1 MSLFIDEVIM
11 RRVLRAL
18 GISFF
23 NGIIIIVMLVII
35 VQLNL
40 PIAGIYTVF
49 GVSSILFPLAILLLY
64 RRIWGAET
72 LVIIPV
78 SLILS
83 ALYALGISIY
93 SYYGTG
99 DFSIMFKDLMYFIY
113 FLPSTIY
120 CIIGW
125 IIFRIMAKM
134 SKNTRRREF

>member
-1 MSLFIDEVIM
+1 M
-11 RRVLRAL
+11 RRVLRTL

-23 NGIIIIVMLVII
+23 NAIIIVIMLVII
-35 VQLNL
+35 VRLNL
-40 PIAGIYTVF
+40 PIAGIYIVF
-49 GVSSILFPLAILLLY
+49 GVSSILFPIAMLMLY
-64 RRIWGAET
+64 RTIWGVET

-83 ALYALGISIY
+83 ALYSLGISIY

-125 IIFRIMAKM
+125 ITFGIMVKM

>member
-1 MSLFIDEVIM
+1 MFLFIDEVNM
-11 RRVLRAL
+11 RRVLRTL

-23 NGIIIIVMLVII
+23 NAIIIVIMLVII

-40 PIAGIYTVF
+40 PMAGVYSVF
-49 GVSSILFPLAILLLY
+49 GLSSILFPMTILLLY

-83 ALYALGISIY
+83 ALYSLGISIY
-93 SYYGTG
+93 SYYGIG
-99 DFSIMFKDLMYFIY
+99 GFSIMFKDLMYFIY

-125 IIFRIMAKM
+125 IIFGIMAKM

>member
-1 MSLFIDEVIM
+1 M
-11 RRVLRAL
+11 RRVLRTL
-18 GISFF
+18 GISIF
-23 NGIIIIVMLVII
+23 NAIIIVIMLVII

-40 PIAGIYTVF
+40 PMAGIYFVF
-49 GVSSILFPLAILLLY
+49 AATSIIYPAAMLLLY
-64 RRIWGAET
+64 RRLWEVET

-83 ALYALGISIY
+83 ALYSLGISMY
-93 SYYGTG
+93 SYYGTS

-125 IIFRIMAKM
+125 IIFGVMARM

>member
-1 MSLFIDEVIM
+1 M
-11 RRVLRAL
+11 RRVLRTL
-18 GISFF
+18 GISIF
-23 NGIIIIVMLVII
+23 NAIIIVIMLVII

-40 PIAGIYTVF
+40 PMAGIYIAFAVT
-49 GVSSILFPLAILLLY
+49 SIIYPAAMLLLY
-64 RRIWGAET
+64 RRLWEAET

-83 ALYALGISIY
+83 ALYSLGISMY

-125 IIFRIMAKM
+125 IIFGVMDKM
-134 SKNTRRREF
+134 SKNSRRREF

>member
-1 MSLFIDEVIM
+1 M
-11 RRVLRAL
+11 RRVFRTL
-18 GISFF
+18 GISIF
-23 NGIIIIVMLVII
+23 NAIIIVIILVII

-40 PIAGIYTVF
+40 PMAGIYFVF
-49 GVSSILFPLAILLLY
+49 AATSIIYPAAMLLLY
-64 RRIWGAET
+64 RRLWEAET

-83 ALYALGISIY
+83 ALYSLGISMY

-125 IIFRIMAKM
+125 IIFGVMARM

>member
-1 MSLFIDEVIM
+1 M
-11 RRVLRAL
+11 RRVLRTL

-23 NGIIIIVMLVII
+23 NAIIIVIMLVII

-40 PIAGIYTVF
+40 PMAGVYSVF
-49 GVSSILFPLAILLLY
+49 GLSSILFPMTILLLY

-83 ALYALGISIY
+83 SLYSLGVSIY

-120 CIIGW
+120 CIIAW
-125 IIFRIMAKM
+125 IIFGIMAKM

>member
-1 MSLFIDEVIM
+1 M
-11 RRVLRAL
+11 RRVFRTL
-18 GISFF
+18 GISIF
-23 NGIIIIVMLVII
+23 NAIIIVIMLVII

-40 PIAGIYTVF
+40 PMAGIYFVF
-49 GVSSILFPLAILLLY
+49 AATSIIYPAAMLLLY
-64 RRIWGAET
+64 RRLWEAET

-83 ALYALGISIY
+83 ALYSLGISMY

-125 IIFRIMAKM
+125 IIFGVMARM

>member
-1 MSLFIDEVIM
+1 M
-11 RRVLRAL
+11 RRVLRTL
-18 GISFF
+18 GISIF
-23 NGIIIIVMLVII
+23 NAIIIVVMLVII

-40 PIAGIYTVF
+40 PMVGIYFVF
-49 GVSSILFPLAILLLY
+49 AATSIIYPAAMLLLY
-64 RRIWGAET
+64 RRLWEVET

-83 ALYALGISIY
+83 ALYSLGISLY

-125 IIFRIMAKM
+125 IIFGVMARM

>member
-1 MSLFIDEVIM
+1 MILFIDEVNM
-11 RRVLRAL
+11 RRVLRTL

-23 NGIIIIVMLVII
+23 NAIIIVIMLVII
-35 VQLNL
+35 VRLNL
-40 PIAGIYTVF
+40 PIAGIYIVF
-49 GVSSILFPLAILLLY
+49 GVSSILFPIAMLMLY
-64 RRIWGAET
+64 RRIWGVET

-83 ALYALGISIY
+83 ALYSLGISIY

-113 FLPSTIY
+113 FLPSSIY

-125 IIFRIMAKM
+125 ITFCIMAKV

>member
-1 MSLFIDEVIM
+1 M
-11 RRVLRAL
+11 RRVLRTL

-23 NGIIIIVMLVII
+23 NAIIIVIMLVII
-35 VQLNL
+35 VRLNL
-40 PIAGIYTVF
+40 PIAGIYIVF
-49 GVSSILFPLAILLLY
+49 GVSSILFPIAMLMLY
-64 RRIWGAET
+64 RRIWGVET

-83 ALYALGISIY
+83 ALYSLGISIY

-113 FLPSTIY
+113 FLPSSIY

-125 IIFRIMAKM
+125 ITFCIMAKV